1 MTTQHELSFASDFPP
16 RDLSLKI
23 RPVPHKRSFNITSF
37 GPGADP
43 AIQRTARSV
52 SDVDLNIRPSIYSD
66 DPEFDSQVF
75 ERERLHNRWI
85 RDDEDWLGY
94 KMRSDDN
101 RKLLSCVEAHQ
112 NRTRGPLNE
121 APTDPTWGYYIFVTA
136 YSDVSRQ
143 KLEPAMEALVR
154 LTIRNLRSISS
165 SPYGEEAAKRFK
177 LDVVE
182 DKEAL
187 EGASEDRVREEF
199 CAQLRGLGMLEDDL
213 MFRGIGSS
221 RFTACILFDENTIEK
236 LSNISFSIHLE
247 KDELQIE
254 DMSIRLI
261 DPKWDYPAEPY
272 PEAIEDGVPYRG
284 ADDCPVSGIA
294 ELYRRMQGDLMEEY
308 PLLLTLA

>member
-1 MTTQHELSFASDFPP
+1 MTTHHESFASDFPP
-16 RDLSLKI
+16 RDPSLEV
-23 RPVPHKRSFNITSF
+23 RPVPHRRSFNIRSF

-75 ERERLHNRWI
+75 EQERLHNRWI
-85 RDDEDWLGY
+85 RDDEDWLEY

-101 RKLLSCVEAHQ
+101 RKLLSSVEAHQ
-112 NRTRGPLNE
+112 NKTRGPLNE
-121 APTDPTWGYYIFVTA
+121 APTDPTWGYYVFVTA
-136 YSDVSRQ
+136 YSDVARQ
-143 KLEPAMEALVR
+143 KLEPAVEALVR

-165 SPYGEEAAKRFK
+165 SPYCEEAAKRFK

-187 EGASEDRVREEF
+187 GGASEDRVREEF

-221 RFTACILFDENTIEK
+221 RFTACILFDENTIKK
-236 LSNISFSIHLE
+236 LSAISFSINLE
-247 KDELQIE
+247 KDELQVE
-254 DMSIRLI
+254 DMSLKLI